1 MRAPLLFLLGLATPA
16 LAQQASPASAVS
28 PAASIQQAK
37 ADIAEIIGH
46 RDAVNER
53 MDALLKSGKTEE
65 ARCMVGPANALRALA
80 EVSDGAFVAMNKAFA
95 EGEDARGEY
104 EGRKIGVAT
113 AKARQLRAQADACEG
128 KDNGV
133 IERFYAEGGAEDAE
147 QIDAGNVDIG
157 DDPPNTT
164 PFE

>member
-53 MDALLKSGKTEE
+53 MDALL
-65 ARCMVGPANALRALA
+65 VALK
-80 EVSDGAFVAMNKAFA
+80 GMK
-95 EGEDARGEY
+95 
-104 EGRKIGVAT
+104 
-113 AKARQLRAQADACEG
+113 
-128 KDNGV
+128 
-133 IERFYAEGGAEDAE
+133 
-147 QIDAGNVDIG
+147 
-157 DDPPNTT
+157 
-164 PFE
+164 